1 MEEKNIKITIRQN
14 NATQFDITISS
25 KALVKELKEACANQ
39 AGMTAEE
46 QRLIFKGMREL
57 G

>member
-25 KALVKELKEACANQ
+25 KASVKDLKEACAPQ

-46 QRLIFKGMREL
+46 QRLIFKGKL
-57 G
+57 